1 MNSSQGVGDKIY
13 ILHIFRFDSVKKK
26 CVVHSIQFY
35 HLSVSLVVRM
45 IIDNRDDANEE
56 ENDSSFDTFS
66 KQRLILTTILLS
78 CMMRVFFSIRKEKK
92 ATTKRM
98 KIKKNILHNLVRHIS
113 KSVIVKVCIVPLK
126 QGIYESTVH

>member
-1 MNSSQGVGDKIY
+1 MWPTGYCGYAKRDQTAKMNSSQGVGDKIY

-78 CMMRVFFSIRKEKK
+78 CMMRVFFSTRKGKK
-92 ATTKRM
+92 ATTKSM
-98 KIKKNILHNLVRHIS
+98 NIKKKTSYIISYVIL
-113 KSVIVKVCIVPLK
+113 VKVL
-126 QGIYESTVH
+126 

>member
-78 CMMRVFFSIRKEKK
+78 CMMRVFFSTRKGKK
-92 ATTKRM
+92 ATTKSM
-98 KIKKNILHNLVRHIS
+98 NIKKKTSYIISYVIL
-113 KSVIVKVCIVPLK
+113 VKVL
-126 QGIYESTVH
+126 